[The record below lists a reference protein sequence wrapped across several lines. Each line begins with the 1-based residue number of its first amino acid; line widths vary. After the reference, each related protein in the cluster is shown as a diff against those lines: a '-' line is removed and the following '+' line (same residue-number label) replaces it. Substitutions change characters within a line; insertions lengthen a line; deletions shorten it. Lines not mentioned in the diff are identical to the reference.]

1 MLRVTWTDSGT
12 FHSDGWQTKEKILS
26 KLGIGTVV
34 SVGLL
39 FHEDDETLFLA
50 LSYDPDHDTYYGVQ
64 AIQKSSILSRNELE
78 IAYLTTELRSTA
90 STVLDEDDEIYP
102 F

>member
-12 FHSDGWQTKEKILS
+12 FHSDGWQRKDEILS

-34 SVGLL
+34 SVGIL
-39 FHEDDETLFLA
+39 FHEDDDTLYLA
-50 LSYDPDHDTYYGVQ
+50 LSYDPDHNTYYGVQ

-78 IAYLTTELRSTA
+78 IADAITQMVKA
-90 STVLDEDDEIYP
+90 PIDEDDEIYP